1 MFNQLFWVFELQVLK
16 CWICLQR
23 VDQAFVKELA
33 VLFRNMKRA
42 VVSHKGSEEPAE
54 LYFGTFNGIDVC
66 SLNLA
71 ELDWAGWHRVWSL
84 TSLIP

>member
-1 MFNQLFWVFELQVLK
+1 
-16 CWICLQR
+16 
-23 VDQAFVKELA
+23 
-33 VLFRNMKRA
+33 MKRA
-42 VVSHKGSEEPAE
+42 VVSHKGSEGPAE